1 MPPTREKCG
10 QTRQSLVSCFGVLAL
25 PSPRSSATASCSAV
39 RHSIA
44 IENALEGVL
53 SYSVLRNIT
62 LATADR
68 QAQLRIHN
76 PELA

>member
-1 MPPTREKCG
+1 MPPAARNDG
-10 QTRQSLVSCFGVLAL
+10 QTRRIFGKLFWQFL
-25 PSPRSSATASCSAV
+25 PILPKSSATASCSAV

-53 SYSVLRNIT
+53 SYSVLRNIA